1 MMEYQLG
8 NKTLHMALTGDGYF
22 DMQELLPDISDLFSQ
37 LSGNT
42 REAFRLTCACAAIL
56 ARGGELQRRA
66 IGLDAEPIPTEGEIR
81 AMTKP
86 AEIPNLKNAVIGAVL
101 DGMRREVKGEDVKRD
116 LVLEEIEGRKKS

>member
-1 MMEYQLG
+1 MTNYQLG

-22 DMQELLPDISDLFSQ
+22 DMQELLPDLGDLFGQ
-37 LSGNT
+37 LSENT

-86 AEIPNLKNAVIGAVL
+86 VEIPNLKNAVVGAVL